1 MVKNVNNWKLK
12 NFDLSVLL
20 NICLIFC
27 QFQPGVAYKSVGYK
41 NKCVFT
47 VPFLHFFC
55 ALLIAYLL
63 IFWHIKGVGIKIDLL
78 SALTYLIRLRLM
90 KFYLYYD
97 FIEYP
102 EEIFKKLWSVT
113 VYLKAKYMIN

>member
-47 VPFLHFFC
+47 VPFLYFFVPFLLHTC
-55 ALLIAYLL
+55 SSFDISKAL
-63 IFWHIKGVGIKIDLL
+63 
-78 SALTYLIRLRLM
+78 AL
-90 KFYLYYD
+90 K
-97 FIEYP
+97 
-102 EEIFKKLWSVT
+102 
-113 VYLKAKYMIN
+113 